1 MENNTIYVKFI
12 DDEFQFRI
20 ALITIGDKATY
31 FPIIKQLENL
41 NLKPKKIISWKI
53 TRYTNLD
60 FAPSKP
66 TMERKHTL
74 NTKIKSLK
82 PRWA

>member
-1 MENNTIYVKFI
+1 MENTIYVKFI
-12 DDEFQFRI
+12 DDEFQFKI
-20 ALITIGDKATY
+20 ALIKLEGKLTY
-31 FPIIKQLENL
+31 FPIYKQLENL

-66 TMERKHTL
+66 TMECKHTL
-74 NTKIKSLK
+74 NTKIISLK